1 MFCIKQGRQNKE
13 EVVKIGRRNALKAVA
28 GGALATSGISLP
40 YYARA
45 QGIGWSKLKG
55 LSIVVNWPSHPHY
68 AVAKQ
73 LLPQFTEATGI
84 NVELDEMQYMRLKD
98 AQVLQMSK
106 PNGDYD
112 VAVYVIMWKTEY
124 VQRKFLTELEPMFQ
138 NEELAMPGYDRG
150 DIIKGYYEGL
160 GLVGGPRGYLPG
172 PGAKLYGIPYGAECS
187 VLAYRKDIF
196 AKHNIE
202 VPKTYD
208 DMIRAARIVKDKEP
222 GMGGLAQ
229 RSQAGHQAT
238 TGWLAHLTPYD
249 GLIIDDKYQPMVDKP
264 SAIKATEVY
273 KELIDTG
280 PTGGAAFDFGQMMN
294 AFLQGQAAMYCDTIS
309 IFGPAADPAKSKI
322 ADNVGYALH
331 PKANRYSGELGG
343 FGMGIPQNSEK
354 KEAAF
359 AFIQWMTAKAQ
370 DVRAAA
376 MGGQPM
382 RLSTLSHP
390 DVAKRYPVDIYREC
404 LKISNPDW
412 RPIINEWTE
421 ISEKVLGIHLSNIIT
436 GKDQI
441 QPSMTEAA
449 AKIKAICERAGYYKT

>member
-1 MFCIKQGRQNKE
+1 MDRAKQ
-13 EVVKIGRRNALKAVA
+13 VTRRNVLKT
-28 GGALATSGISLP
+28 GGAAAAVSTLALP

-45 QGIGWSKLKG
+45 QGTGWGKLKG
-55 LSIVVNWPSHPHY
+55 QTIVVNWPSHPHY
-68 AVAKQ
+68 AVAKT
-73 LLPQFTEATGI
+73 LLPQFTEMTGI
-84 NVELDEMQYMRLKD
+84 KVELDEMQYLRLKD

-106 PNGDYD
+106 PQGDYD

-138 NEELAMPGYDRG
+138 NTELAMPGYDRD

-196 AKHNIE
+196 AKHNIA

-208 DMIRAARIVKDKEP
+208 DMVKAARIIKEKEP
-222 GMGGLAQ
+222 GMGGLTQ
-229 RSQAGHQAT
+229 RAQAGHQVT
-238 TGWLAHLTPYD
+238 TGWLNHLTPHN
-249 GLIIDDKYQPMVDKP
+249 GLVIDDKYIPMVDKP
-264 SAIKATEVY
+264 EAIKTTEVY
-273 KELIDTG
+273 KELIETG
-280 PTGGAAFDFGQMMN
+280 PTGGAAFDFGQMLN
-294 AFLQGQAAMYCDTIS
+294 SFLQGQAGMYCDSIS
-309 IFGPAADPAKSKI
+309 VFGPAADPAKSKI
-322 ADNVGYALH
+322 SETVGYALH
-331 PKANRYSGELGG
+331 PKAAKHSGELGG
-343 FGMGIPQNSEK
+343 FGMAIPQNSAK
-354 KEAAF
+354 KDAAF

-370 DVRAAA
+370 DVKAAA
-376 MGGQPM
+376 AGGQPM
-382 RLSTLSHP
+382 RMSTLDHP
-390 DVAKRYPVDIYREC
+390 DVAKRYPVEIYRES

-436 GKDQI
+436 GKEEI
-441 QPSMTEAA
+441 KPAMTEAA

>member
-1 MFCIKQGRQNKE
+1 MGGGNNHNGGSNMT
-13 EVVKIGRRNALKAVA
+13 VSRRDALKAGA
-28 GGALATSGISLP
+28 GAAALSAFPLP

-45 QGIGWSKLKG
+45 QGTGWGKLKG
-55 LSIVVNWPSHPHY
+55 QSIVVNWPAHPHY

-73 LLPQFTEATGI
+73 LLPEFTAATGI
-84 NVELDEMQYMRLKD
+84 KVELDEMQYLRLKD

-106 PNGDYD
+106 PKGDYD
-112 VAVYVIMWKTEY
+112 VCVYVIMWKTEY

-138 NEELAMPGYDRG
+138 NTELAMPDYDRG

-187 VLAYRKDIF
+187 VLAYRKDIL
-196 AKHNIE
+196 AKHNID

-208 DMIRAARIVKDKEP
+208 DMLKAARIVKEKEP

-229 RSQAGHQAT
+229 RAQAGHQVTA
-238 TGWLAHLTPYD
+238 GWLLHLTPYD
-249 GLIIDDKYQPMVDKP
+249 GLVIDDKYMPMVDKP
-264 SAIKATEVY
+264 AAIKATEVY
-273 KELIDTG
+273 KEFIDTG
-280 PTGGAAFDFGQMMN
+280 PAGGAAFDFGQMMN

-309 IFGPAADPAKSKI
+309 VFGPAADPAKSKI
-322 ADNVGYALH
+322 SDKVGYALH
-331 PKANRYSGELGG
+331 PKAAKYSGELGG
-343 FGMGIPQNSEK
+343 FGMAIPQNSEK

-359 AFIQWMTAKAQ
+359 AFMQWMTAKAQ
-370 DVRAAA
+370 DVKAASK
-376 MGGQPM
+376 GGQPM
-382 RLSTLSHP
+382 RLSTLEHP
-390 DVAKRYPVDIYREC
+390 DVAKIYPVDIYREC

-421 ISEKVLGIHLSNIIT
+421 ISEKVLGIHLSNVIT
-436 GKDQI
+436 GKEQI
-441 QPSMTEAA
+441 GPAMTESA